1 MREKKGVKKSFI
13 NGGLIL
19 RDASLGF
26 SENDGFVPENA
37 LM

>member
-26 SENDGFVPENA
+26 SENDGFIPEHI